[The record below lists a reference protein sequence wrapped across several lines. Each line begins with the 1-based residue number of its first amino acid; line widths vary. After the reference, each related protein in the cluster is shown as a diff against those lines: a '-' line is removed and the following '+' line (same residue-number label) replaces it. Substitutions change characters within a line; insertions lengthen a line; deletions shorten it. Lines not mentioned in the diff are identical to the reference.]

1 MKSSAVDGMAQPY
14 QDSARSWLVAVACG
28 WCLFWT
34 MIINRC
40 GGLVFVSIVAEMGA
54 TREAASW
61 PFSLLGAIINLSGVV
76 SGVLLKKLP
85 LRAVS
90 LAGSLLTAT
99 GILLCAVFYNVIG
112 ITICLGVVCAI
123 GQGLVFPSNALAINT
138 YFKKYRASGSG
149 ISFAGST
156 LVAFV
161 FPSVIAY
168 ISDEYGLRGM
178 FLVVG
183 ALSLNA
189 VAGSLFVQSPE
200 AFAADKQARRNEPA
214 GEASRKTQ
222 KRRATEARMKL
233 ISTAQ
238 DASCREA
245 STGPAGSSLRHEFS
259 FLKRPINYVITF
271 TGVVF
276 TAVQILYNVS
286 LADHAMGRGLPKW
299 QAALLFTCSGVGD
312 IVGRLASGQ
321 LSDRKLCQ
329 RRDVMATGLAV
340 LAASLLAL
348 VYARSVALLGLCT
361 ALFGLA
367 SGSLI
372 ILFSVITVEYL
383 GLETLPLAFSFQS
396 LVCGLAALPRPLL
409 IGYYRDRMGSYAG
422 MYVLLA
428 SACLVTSLMW
438 TVECLLQRRA
448 VSKPRSKDEASN
460 KVST

>member
-1 MKSSAVDGMAQPY
+1 MSSSAGQGQTQPY
-14 QDSARSWLVAVACG
+14 QDSTRSWLVAVACG
-28 WCLFWT
+28 WCLFWA

-40 GGLVFVSIVAEMGA
+40 GGLVFVSIIAEMGA

-61 PFSLLGAIINLSGVV
+61 PFSLLGAVINLSGVV

-90 LAGSLLTAT
+90 LAGSLLTGT

-123 GQGLVFPSNALAINT
+123 GQGLVFPSNAVAINT

-149 ISFAGST
+149 ISYAGST

-168 ISDEYGLRGM
+168 MSDEYSLRGM

-183 ALSLNA
+183 ALSLHA
-189 VAGSLFVQSPE
+189 VAGSLFIRSPE
-200 AFAADKQARRNEPA
+200 AIANDKQALRNEPV
-214 GEASRKTQ
+214 GEASRKAP
-222 KRRATEARMKL
+222 KRRATDARTKL
-233 ISTAQ
+233 IATPQ
-238 DASCREA
+238 DASCRKA
-245 STGPAGSSLRHEFS
+245 SADLGGSSLCREFS

-276 TAVQILYNVS
+276 TSVQILYNVS
-286 LADHAMGRGLPKW
+286 LADHAIGQGLPKW
-299 QAALLFTCSGVGD
+299 QAALLFTCSGAGD

-321 LSDRKLCQ
+321 LSDRKLCH
-329 RRDVMATGLAV
+329 RRDVMATGHAV
-340 LAASLLAL
+340 MAASLLAL
-348 VYARSVALLGLCT
+348 VYARSAALLGLCT

-396 LVCGLAALPRPLL
+396 LVCGLVALPRPLL
-409 IGYYRDRMGSYAG
+409 IGYYRDKLGSYAG
-422 MYVLLA
+422 MYVFLA

-438 TVECLLQRRA
+438 TAECFLKRRA
-448 VSKPRSKDEASN
+448 VVEPLNTEEATG